1 MFGLTCSTKII
12 HLITK
17 LPVAV
22 VLRVVY
28 YRYINTKEW
37 TTPICVIALDMKEF
51 QEFTSQ
57 YFIRIKIF
65 LQ

>member
-37 TTPICVIALDMKEF
+37 TTPICVIALDIKEF
-51 QEFTSQ
+51 
-57 YFIRIKIF
+57 
-65 LQ
+65 